1 MNLHWEFELKYH
13 NNNETFHR
21 SIEKFLIY
29 KVLVSELLQSFWNV
43 RLCLSEMHFDNNK
56 NGQTKMGRNKLS
68 FFQRHKYVK
77 RNDLCYTR
85 SSDSEYLF

>member
-1 MNLHWEFELKYH
+1 MKSVF
-13 NNNETFHR
+13 
-21 SIEKFLIY
+21 FLIRCVNI
-29 KVLVSELLQSFWNV
+29 KI
-43 RLCLSEMHFDNNK
+43 NK